1 MKTVSACGGESGELQ
16 LQGSAALLSVTSNI
30 DYFTTKVVSAT
41 FTEQL
46 FSSHIPTDY
55 MLD

>member
-30 DYFTTKVVSAT
+30 AYFLTEAGLAT

-46 FSSHIPTDY
+46 FSSHIRTDY

>member
-1 MKTVSACGGESGELQ
+1 MKTASACGGESGELQ

-46 FSSHIPTDY
+46 FSSHIRTDY